1 MEITNKDV
9 KVLGRV
15 AAITVEGVVASA
27 EQVYDETYEEGM
39 FQDDINKKVNGD
51 IEEINTWI
59 GEVQPIENLTIDEI
73 CV

>member
-51 IEEINTWI
+51 IEGINTWI
-59 GEVQPIENLTIDEI
+59 SEVQPIDNLTIDEI
-73 CV
+73 CK

>member
-59 GEVQPIENLTIDEI
+59 SEVQPIQNLTIDEI
-73 CV
+73 CK

>member
-59 GEVQPIENLTIDEI
+59 SEVQPIENLTINEI
-73 CV
+73 CK

>member
-51 IEEINTWI
+51 IKEINTWI
-59 GEVQPIENLTIDEI
+59 SEVQPIENLTIDEI
-73 CV
+73 CK

>member
-59 GEVQPIENLTIDEI
+59 SDVQPIENLTIDEI
-73 CV
+73 CK

>member
-59 GEVQPIENLTIDEI
+59 GEVQPIENSTIDEI
-73 CV
+73 CK

>member
-59 GEVQPIENLTIDEI
+59 SEVQPIENLTIDEI
-73 CV
+73 CK